1 MRIPVIYL
9 FPVLVLTTLNSCN
22 NSRNSDLAIEEKKV
36 SIAIS
41 CTQGMIPQDSA
52 AYMNG
57 GGSEF
62 ESTIENKI
70 SKKIEIPA
78 GMVLIPGGTFSMGAP
93 NAVGMTD
100 GGNDPMPDSRPVHR
114 VYVDGFLMDEHEV
127 TNPEFERF
135 VNATGYITT
144 AEKKPS
150 AEDLPGVDPSLLTAG
165 SVVFKA
171 PGNPVPLDNE
181 LRWWT
186 YEKGADWKH
195 PEGPSSNIKGKENH
209 PVVHITWE
217 DANAYA
223 QWAGKRLP
231 TEAEW
236 EFASRGGLSG
246 NMFAWGNNFR
256 PEGKWM
262 GNSFQGSFP
271 DKNSGEDGFTG
282 TAPVKQFPANGYG
295 LYDMSGNVWEWCSDY
310 YHVNYYNELKEQG
323 TVKNPS
329 GPSESYDPYEPG
341 TIKKVQR
348 GGSFL
353 CTDQYCT
360 RYMMGTRGKGDWK
373 TSTNHVGFR
382 CVKDL

>member
-1 MRIPVIYL
+1 MRLPVNYL
-9 FPVLVLTTLNSCN
+9 CPVLLLTVLNSCN

-36 SIAIS
+36 SMAIS

-57 GGSEF
+57 GGAEF

-70 SKKIEIPA
+70 SKKIEIPG

-114 VYVDGFLMDEHEV
+114 VYVDGFLMDDHEV
-127 TNPEFERF
+127 TNAEFEKF
-135 VNATGYITT
+135 VKATGYITS
-144 AEKKPS
+144 AEKKPT
-150 AEDLPGVDPSLLTAG
+150 AQDLPGVDPSLLTAG

-223 QWAGKRLP
+223 KWAGKRLP

-256 PEGKWM
+256 PDGKWM

-310 YHVNYYNELKEQG
+310 YHVNYYNDLKEQG
-323 TVKNPS
+323 TANNPS

>member
-1 MRIPVIYL
+1 MRLSVIYL

-36 SIAIS
+36 SMAIS

-57 GGSEF
+57 GGAEF
-62 ESTIENKI
+62 ESTLENKI
-70 SKKIEIPA
+70 SKKIEIPT
-78 GMVLIPGGTFSMGAP
+78 GMVLIPGGTYSMGAP
-93 NAVGMTD
+93 NSVGMTD

-127 TNPEFERF
+127 TNAEFERF

-171 PGNPVPLDNE
+171 PENPVPLDNE

-223 QWAGKRLP
+223 KWAGKRLP

-310 YHVNYYNELKEQG
+310 YHVNYYNGLKEQG
-323 TVKNPS
+323 TAKNPS

>member
-1 MRIPVIYL
+1 MRLPVIYL
-9 FPVLVLTTLNSCN
+9 CPVLALTILNSCN

-36 SIAIS
+36 SMAIS

-57 GGSEF
+57 GGAEF

-114 VYVDGFLMDEHEV
+114 VYVDGFLMDDHEV
-127 TNPEFERF
+127 TNAEFEKF
-135 VNATGYITT
+135 VKATGYITS
-144 AEKKPS
+144 AEKKPT
-150 AEDLPGVDPSLLTAG
+150 AQDLPGVDPSLLTAG

-223 QWAGKRLP
+223 RWAGKRLP

-256 PEGKWM
+256 PDGKWM

-323 TVKNPS
+323 TAKNPS

-341 TIKKVQR
+341 TIKKAQR
-348 GGSFL
+348 GGSYL

>member
-1 MRIPVIYL
+1 MRLPVIY
-9 FPVLVLTTLNSCN
+9 FSPVLVLAILNSCN
-22 NSRNSDLAIEEKKV
+22 NSRNSDLSIEAKKV
-36 SIAIS
+36 SMAIS
-41 CTQGMIPQDSA
+41 CTKGMLPQDSA
-52 AYMNG
+52 AYMSG
-57 GGSEF
+57 GGAEF

-70 SKKIEIPA
+70 SKGIRIPPE
-78 GMVLIPGGTFSMGAP
+78 MVLIPGGTFSMGAP
-93 NAVGMTD
+93 DPVGMTD

-127 TNPEFERF
+127 TNAEFEKF
-135 VNATGYITT
+135 VKATGYITS

-150 AEDLPGVDPSLLTAG
+150 ADDLPGVDPSLLTAG

-195 PEGPSSNIKGKENH
+195 PEGPSSNIIGKENH

-223 QWAGKRLP
+223 KWAGKRLP

-236 EFASRGGLSG
+236 EFASRGGLTG

-262 GNSFQGSFP
+262 ANSFQGSFP
-271 DKNSGEDGFTG
+271 DKNSAEDGFTG
-282 TAPVKQFPANGYG
+282 TAPVKQFAPNGYG

-310 YHVNYYNELKEQG
+310 YHVNYYNELKEKG
-323 TVKNPS
+323 TAKNPA
-329 GPSESYDPYEPG
+329 GPSESYDPFEPG
-341 TIKKVQR
+341 TLKKVQR

-360 RYMMGTRGKGDWK
+360 RYMMGTRGKGEWK
-373 TSTNHVGFR
+373 TSANHVGFR